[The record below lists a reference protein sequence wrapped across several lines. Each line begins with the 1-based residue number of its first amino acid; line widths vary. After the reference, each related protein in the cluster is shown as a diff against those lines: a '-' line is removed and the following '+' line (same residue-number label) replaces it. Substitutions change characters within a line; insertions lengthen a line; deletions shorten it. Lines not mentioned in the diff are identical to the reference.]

1 MQYTSKFALLAAL
14 VFGASALAVPLVPRS
29 LDYEI
34 EARELETDLSAREF
48 YHMYL
53 EARANP
59 SLDAR
64 DVYTMDL
71 EAREYLEYLEAR
83 EAANVSL
90 IRRCSCCFLNSFCLQ
105 AAASETPALPS
116 SKSSKAVDETTSTES
131 HPHESLEHEAHHEH
145 EGHHLRTAAYREKK
159 AKALARL
166 EASPRLYQAALEDKS
181 DPLHHLAVKKYLLS
195 HPSIMKE
202 ALADKSN
209 VYHHAAKRIAIHRK
223 KAKKYLSV
231 KSQYEKALKHKS
243 NEYHNAAVRK
253 YLSEPEHMQE
263 ALRNEDSKYHKIA
276 LKIQKHH
283 KHGKESMTSGAEPKT
298 ADSNRAV
305 DVAAPAGALS
315 HPGANVPSA
324 ESTVPKLAARWDL
337 D

>member
-14 VFGASALAVPLVPRS
+14 VLGASVLAAPLVPRNV
-29 LDYEI
+29 DHEI
-34 EARELETDLSAREF
+34 EAREVDLSAREF
-48 YHMYL
+48 YYMYL
-53 EARANP
+53 EARSNP

-64 DVYTMDL
+64 ELDAMDL

-83 EAANVSL
+83 EVANG
-90 IRRCSCCFLNSFCLQ
+90 
-105 AAASETPALPS
+105 AASETPALAN
-116 SKSSKAVDETTSTES
+116 SKSSPKAVDETTSTES
-131 HPHESLEHEAHHEH
+131 HPHEHERLEH

-166 EASPRLYQAALEDKS
+166 EASPRLYKAALEDKS

-202 ALADKSN
+202 ALADKTST
-209 VYHHAAKRIAIHRK
+209 YHHAAKRIAIHRK

-231 KSQYEKALKHKS
+231 KSQYEEALEHKS

-253 YLSEPEHMQE
+253 YLSEPEHMKQ
-263 ALRNEDSKYHKIA
+263 ALGDEGSKYHKIA
-276 LKIQKHH
+276 LIVQKHH
-283 KHGKESMTSGAEPKT
+283 QHKQESTTSATGAEPKT
-298 ADSNRAV
+298 VDSNKAV
-305 DVAAPAGALS
+305 DPATPAGGAS
-315 HPGANVPSA
+315 HPAAAGVPPAQSNVA
-324 ESTVPKLAARWDL
+324 PKLAARWDL